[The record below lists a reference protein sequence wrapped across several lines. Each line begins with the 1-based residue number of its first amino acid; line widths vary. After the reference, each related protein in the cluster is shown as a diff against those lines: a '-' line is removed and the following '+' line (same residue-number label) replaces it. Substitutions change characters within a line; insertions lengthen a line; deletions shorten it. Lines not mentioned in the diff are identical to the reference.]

1 MKGDALGSFEQLMAE
16 LKRLCAE
23 GRTGTLFIA
32 TSGNHAGQIG
42 LRNGV
47 VVAARFRLKTGLEA
61 ARGLAQVRSARFT
74 FMRDLVE
81 PADPRHPLSSTAV
94 LTILTGA
101 GPAGGQADNLVVH
114 NILTAALVE
123 YLGPMAADR
132 RARPASRCRAHRS
145 RAGRRG
151 GAAGAADRRRGG
163 RRGLPCASHRRARGA
178 EPPDVP
184 ARLLNEPRPASAP

>member
-32 TSGNHAGQIG
+32 TSENHAGQLG

-47 VVAARFRLKTGLEA
+47 VVAARFRLKTGLDA

-123 YLGPMAADR
+123 YLGPMAAIVVRDQLR
-132 RARPASRCRAHRS
+132 DAA
-145 RAGRRG
+145 RAGREPADAVEPLARLIDDP
-151 GAAGAADRRRGG
+151 AGAAAFRAQATAALAARNR
-163 RRGLPCASHRRARGA
+163 LASQRA
-178 EPPDVP
+178 
-184 ARLLNEPRPASAP
+184 S

>member
-32 TSGNHAGQIG
+32 TSENHAGQLG

-47 VVAARFRLKTGLEA
+47 VVAARFRLKTGLDA
-61 ARGLAQVRSARFT
+61 ARGLAQIRSARFT

-123 YLGPMAADR
+123 HLGPMAAIVVRDQLR
-132 RARPASRCRAHRS
+132 DAERVGRAPADALEPLARLIDD
-145 RAGRRG
+145 
-151 GAAGAADRRRGG
+151 AAGAAAFRAQATAALAARNR
-163 RRGLPCASHRRARGA
+163 LPSQRAS
-178 EPPDVP
+178 
-184 ARLLNEPRPASAP
+184 